1 MIDNFVIKP
10 IGKFGRFDTC
20 CVFDYLTRKY
30 SVQKVMGLKMCIA
43 TFLFIFLLLQSCY
56 NSSVSMAV
64 HNVEIGKTDV
74 SSKPIDNWYVC
85 GTFSPK
91 DDSLFSGYFYDDTQT
106 LSELQNPDSLN
117 PYWYNGEYTPIY
129 NLLDLSEIF
138 HLNTNEKRNDIV
150 GKSTYL
156 ACDIYSDKE
165 ADMYLE
171 VKKRMKCYQRL
182 NGTLLHR
189 IEIQGHDF
197 YPVHFNKGLNRYVVK
212 AVARNNDYSFETTVY
227 DSSSVAKLFVNGQ
240 SNNIVLPEINADSM
254 FVYLTN
260 DHCHVLNTP
269 VKLTISD
276 VEGNLV
282 FETLLKK
289 NQSRYK
295 VKGLRE
301 GHSYMC
307 KMTIAGQSVRQPV
320 VCGTFDEMYE
330 KLKDLQNLLLKG
342 SKEYIETEEIMYR
355 LDFLL
360 KHETRKTDWWWQ
372 FKIAP
377 LTYQIEHICNSNSRN
392 RIRTAFNVQFK
403 SYVSSLDGGIQRY
416 LLVTPDD
423 VRKGKKYPLV
433 VVIRPEVVNHHPFF
447 VSPQFAHQ
455 WAINIIQELANTHG
469 FIVMMPEARMYHTED
484 VTPFANSELKL
495 AMADVESQYDIDRDR
510 IYLHGICTGGYR
522 ALKMAT
528 ENPGM
533 FAAVGTYT
541 PAYHQR
547 LQSEWT
553 RKHSLENNL
562 AKLAGVPVM
571 IFADPNDK
579 HTPYKVYGDLIDDC
593 RSNGVPVEF
602 TQKINTELLYNAVVT
617 GKEAFDF
624 FDGKKKKRTTA
635 VHDVSSDSCMAVVDM
650 YSSPFVYVYE
660 SGNHSSDYRNMVN
673 LISHDYKDYLF
684 NSLPLVADVDVT
696 DEMLAGKNLFLIGD
710 HFCNDRLNALVE
722 VAKTENGSVED
733 GVKSVMSIHVN
744 PEHKDRRFVVYS
756 FSADSRKYFKF
767 PWIEGVERIVTSNE

>member
-1 MIDNFVIKP
+1 M
-10 IGKFGRFDTC
+10 
-20 CVFDYLTRKY
+20 L
-30 SVQKVMGLKMCIA
+30 LCIIA
-43 TFLFIFLLLQSCY
+43 VSLLFYSCY
-56 NSSVSMAV
+56 NPNTPVVS
-64 HNVEIGKTDV
+64 HNVEIERADIK
-74 SSKPIDNWYVC
+74 SRPIADWYVC
-85 GTFSPK
+85 GSFTPQY
-91 DDSLFSGYFYDDTQT
+91 DSLYSESVNDDI
-106 LSELQNPDSLN
+106 LSLGDLQNPDSLN
-117 PYWYNGEYTPIY
+117 PYWYNGNYSPIY
-129 NLLDLSEIF
+129 NLLDLSEVF
-138 HLNTNEKRNDIV
+138 GLNTNEKRRAFE
-150 GKSTYL
+150 GKVTYL
-156 ACDIYSDKE
+156 ACDIVSDKE
-165 ADMYLE
+165 ADMYLD
-171 VKKRMKCYQRL
+171 VKKQMKCYQRL
-182 NGTLLHR
+182 NGELLHR
-189 IEIQGHDF
+189 VEIQGKNF
-197 YPVHFNKGLNRYVVK
+197 YPIHLNKGVNRYLVK
-212 AVARNNDYSFETTVY
+212 TIAKNNDYSLETTVY
-227 DSSSVAKLFVNGQ
+227 DSTAVAKLYVNGQ
-240 SNNIVLPEINADSM
+240 SNNIVVPEISPSEM
-254 FVYLTN
+254 VLHLTN
-260 DHCHVLNTP
+260 DHQQIFHTP
-269 VKLTISD
+269 VKLEITD
-276 VEGNLV
+276 VQGNTV
-282 FETLLKK
+282 FRTSLKK
-289 NQSRYK
+289 GVNDYP
-295 VKGLRE
+295 VAGIRE

-307 KMTIAGQSVRQPV
+307 KMTIAGQTVRQPI
-320 VCGTFDEMYE
+320 VCGTFDNVYE
-330 KLKDLQNLLLKG
+330 KLKALHMSLPHE
-342 SKEYIETEEIMYR
+342 SREYMETGQIMYR

-484 VTPFANSELKL
+484 VTPFANAELKL

-710 HFCNDRLNALVE
+710 HFRNERLNALVE
-722 VAKTENGSVED
+722 FAKAENGSVED

-756 FSADSRKYFKF
+756 FSADSQKYFKF